1 MPLDCGLALYSA
13 MTRNANPFHTYH
25 EMDLR
30 CFWEYN
36 VETLR
41 YSKIMI
47 YFCRKNRDMNIK
59 GVITGDIVDSTSIP
73 LEKRTGLLECM
84 SSVLDDIKQC
94 YSLCY
99 EYFRGDSV
107 QIVVDNPSDSLVV
120 SILFRIGL
128 RVKTEKE
135 LSMWSDARLSI
146 GIGMI
151 EFLGVNVNVS
161 DGEAFR
167 LSGRAL
173 DQMGKSKLC
182 LSTPW
187 EEVSEE
193 FGASLPFVDD
203 IVSGL
208 TTGQASALYY
218 SLLKN
223 FTKKEIAS
231 VMGQTSQNVSRLLIL
246 AKEKPIRNLISRFRT
261 VITSKT
267 A

>member
-1 MPLDCGLALYSA
+1 MFLKNQCKNVAFFEN
-13 MTRNANPFHTYH
+13 NA
-25 EMDLR
+25 
-30 CFWEYN
+30 
-36 VETLR
+36 
-41 YSKIMI
+41 
-47 YFCRKNRDMNIK
+47 YFCGKNSDMSIK
-59 GVITGDIVDSTSIP
+59 GVITGDVVDSTSIP
-73 LEKRTGLLECM
+73 LEKRAGLLECM
-84 SSVLDDIKQC
+84 SSVLDDIKQS
-94 YSLCY
+94 YSLNY

-120 SILFRIGL
+120 SILFRVGL
-128 RVKTEKE
+128 RAQAERE
-135 LSMWSDARLSI
+135 LSILCDIRLSI
-146 GIGMI
+146 GIGMT
-151 EFLGVNVNVS
+151 EFLSGNVNIS

-173 DQMGKSKLC
+173 DQMGKSTLC

-187 EEVSEE
+187 DDVNEE

-223 FTKKEIAS
+223 YTKKEIAS

-246 AKEKPIRNLISRFRT
+246 AKEKQLQNLINRFRT
-261 VITSKT
+261 VISSKT

>member
-1 MPLDCGLALYSA
+1 
-13 MTRNANPFHTYH
+13 MT
-25 EMDLR
+25 
-30 CFWEYN
+30 
-36 VETLR
+36 
-41 YSKIMI
+41 
-47 YFCRKNRDMNIK
+47 IK
-59 GVITGDIVDSTSIP
+59 AVITGDIVDSTSIP
-73 LEKRTGLLECM
+73 LGKRAGLLECM
-84 SSVLDDIKQC
+84 SSVLDDIKQS

-120 SILFRIGL
+120 SILFRVGL

-135 LSMWSDARLSI
+135 LSMWCDVRLSI

-151 EFLGVNVNVS
+151 EFLGDNVNVS

-173 DQMGKSKLC
+173 DQMGKSTLC
-182 LSTPW
+182 FSTPW

-246 AKEKPIRNLISRFRT
+246 AKEKHIRNLINRFKT

-267 A
+267 KTP